1 MMGIFCCRK
10 KTLIYLTAA
19 LSVISIHPRVSASAD
34 ATGAAEEKQATVR
47 KSVADILKEKMIDSN
62 FEKTDIRDILD
73 HISKAAGVNIVF
85 CEGEAEEKADYL
97 VTTYFRKVSAFETLD
112 TITRISGLSYYI
124 DRNIVWVGKF
134 DELKELMKTKTLENI
149 LKQKQID
156 LNFSNADIRDV
167 LSYIAEATETN
178 IYLYERNSEGK
189 STYPVSM
196 LLKDISA
203 FGALDVITRTKG
215 LSYYIDDYVVWVGK
229 EDELE
234 DLMVSVSRIY
244 RGRHGNVE
252 QLKKM
257 IEGLLSEKGKVL
269 VDRQKNILFV
279 SDRQDVMET
288 IDKVLEAIN

>member
-1 MMGIFCCRK
+1 MKHYFK
-10 KTLIYLTAA
+10 QTLIYLTAA
-19 LSVISIHPRVSASAD
+19 VSVICIHPRVSVSAN

-47 KSVADILKEKMIDSN
+47 KSVADILKEKLIDLN
-62 FEKTDIRDILD
+62 LEKTDIRDILD
-73 HISKAAGVNIVF
+73 HISKAAGVNICF
-85 CEGEAEEKADYL
+85 CEGEAEEKADYP
-97 VTTYFRKVSAFETLD
+97 VTTYLRNVSAFETLD
-112 TITRISGLSYYI
+112 VVTRITGLTYYI

-134 DELKELMKTKTLENI
+134 DELRELMKTKTLENI
-149 LKQKQID
+149 LKQKTIALD
-156 LNFSNADIRDV
+156 FSNADIRDV

-178 IYLYERNSEGK
+178 IYLYERNPEGK
-189 STYPVSM
+189 SAYPVSM

-203 FGALDVITRTKG
+203 LGALDVITRTKG

-244 RGRHGNVE
+244 RARHGNIE

-257 IEGLLSEKGKVL
+257 IEDLLSEKGKVL
-269 VDRQKNILFV
+269 IDRQENILFV

>member
-1 MMGIFCCRK
+1 MAAVSVVS
-10 KTLIYLTAA
+10 IYPKA
-19 LSVISIHPRVSASAD
+19 SVCANRTSE
-34 ATGAAEEKQATVR
+34 AEEKQATVR
-47 KSVADILKEKMIDSN
+47 KSVADILKEKLIDLN
-62 FEKTDIRDILD
+62 LEKTDIRDILD
-73 HISKAAGVNIVF
+73 HISKAAGVNICF
-85 CEGEAEEKADYL
+85 CEGEAQEKADYP
-97 VTTYFRKVSAFETLD
+97 VTTYLRNVSAFETLD
-112 TITRISGLSYYI
+112 IITRISGLSYYI

-149 LKQKQID
+149 LKQKKID

-178 IYLYERNSEGK
+178 IHLYERNPEGR
-189 STYPVSM
+189 SAYPVSM
-196 LLKDISA
+196 LLKGISA
-203 FGALDVITRTKG
+203 LGALDVITRTKG

-244 RGRHGNVE
+244 RARHGNIE

-269 VDRQKNILFV
+269 IDRQKNILFV
-279 SDRQDVMET
+279 SDRQDVMER
-288 IDKVLEAIN
+288 IDEVLEAIN

>member
-1 MMGIFCCRK
+1 M
-10 KTLIYLTAA
+10 AA
-19 LSVISIHPRVSASAD
+19 VSVISIYPRVSASAN
-34 ATGAAEEKQATVR
+34 ATGVAEEKQTTVR
-47 KSVADILKEKMIDSN
+47 KSVADILKEKLIDLN
-62 FEKTDIRDILD
+62 LEKTDIRDILD
-73 HISKAAGVNIVF
+73 HISKAAGVNICF
-85 CEGEAEEKADYL
+85 CEGEAEEKADYP
-97 VTTYFRKVSAFETLD
+97 VTTYLRNVSAFETLD
-112 TITRISGLSYYI
+112 IITRITGLSYYI

-149 LKQKQID
+149 LKQKKID

-178 IYLYERNSEGK
+178 IYLYERNPEEK

-196 LLKDISA
+196 LLKGISA

-244 RGRHGNVE
+244 RARHGNIE